1 MGGFNLVKLT
11 NSPVVVECEGGLSYE
26 GEYSAETTYD
36 TGDVVSFSN
45 GNSYIAIQE
54 TTGNTPTDT
63 TY

>member
-1 MGGFNLVKLT
+1 MPFQIVKLID
-11 NSPVVVECEGGLSYE
+11 NPVIVEYEGGLVYK

-45 GNSYIAIQE
+45 GNSYVAIQE

-63 TY
+63 VY